1 MSYTLTKLQEKDEI
15 VLISTARKI
24 SKEEISLCIATLESW
39 GLHVHLGKHIFEEDK
54 QFAGTDTQRAEDL
67 QWALDHPSA
76 KAILCTR
83 GGYGSSRIIDLVN
96 FDTFKKRPKW
106 FIGFSDVSIIHHHIN
121 ALGIPSIHGT
131 MPLLF
136 SNQTAVNSLKASL
149 FEDTYHISTP
159 PHALN
164 EQGVATGEIIGGN
177 LTLVIHGLG
186 TSSEINTKNKILFL
200 EEIDEYLY
208 HLDRM
213 MLQLKRA
220 GKLNHLRGLIIGGL
234 TDMNDNTI
242 GFGKTA
248 QEIIYEHTKEYNYP
262 ICFDFPCGHIT
273 KNHALIFEKK
283 ALLSINKE
291 ETTLSYLAK

>member
-1 MSYTLTKLQEKDEI
+1 MFSTPTPLKEKDEI

-39 GLHVHLGKHIFEEDK
+39 GLHVHLGKHIFKEDK

-96 FDTFKKRPKW
+96 FDTFKKKPKW
-106 FIGFSDVSIIHHHIN
+106 FVGFSDVSIIHHHVN
-121 ALGIPSIHGT
+121 SLGIASIHAT

-136 SNQTAVNSLKASL
+136 SDQTAVGSLKACI
-149 FEDTYHISTP
+149 FNDTYHISTP
-159 PHALN
+159 AHALN
-164 EQGVATGEIIGGN
+164 QHGTAKGEIIGGN
-177 LTLVIHGLG
+177 LTLVMHGLG
-186 TSSEINTKNKILFL
+186 TPSEIDTEDKILFL

-220 GKLNHLRGLIIGGL
+220 GKLDNLKGLMIGGL
-234 TDMNDNTI
+234 SDMNDNTI
-242 GFGKTA
+242 PFGLSA
-248 QEIIYEHTKEYNYP
+248 QEIVYEHVKEYSYP
-262 ICFDFPCGHIT
+262 ICFDIPCGHIT
-273 KNHALIFEKK
+273 NNHALIFGKET
-283 ALLSINKE
+283 LLNINDK
-291 ETTLSYLAK
+291 ETTLSYIT